1 MENNLELHKQ
11 ITFDELVKHG
21 IENGANI
28 NNGMPWSWKI
38 NGKSVTHEN
47 DYCYIIETITGN
59 ERFEKGDK
67 LIAIDKGLKILPY
80 NVNQDH
86 SPGACPM

>member
-21 IENGANI
+21 LENGANV

-47 DYCYIIETITGN
+47 DNCYIIETLDGN
-59 ERFEKGDK
+59 KRFEKPDK
-67 LIAIDKGLKILPY
+67 LIAYESGLRIMT
-80 NVNQDH
+80 NHNTH
-86 SPGACPM
+86 SPGGCPM

>member
-1 MENNLELHKQ
+1 MKNNLELHKQ

-28 NNGMPWSWKI
+28 INGMPWSWKI

-47 DYCYIIETITGN
+47 DDLYIIETIDGET
-59 ERFEKGDK
+59 RFIKNINT
-67 LIAIDKGLKILPY
+67 LIAFENGLRILTNHDY
-80 NVNQDH
+80 
-86 SPGACPM
+86 